1 MAQDVK
7 NQKARRGFGAS
18 FKLQI
23 VQMIKAQGLRVG
35 GWCWLNT
42 DAPGLRRECVDA
54 QGSTRKHRDAA
65 LLPRRNGGLG

>member
-1 MAQDVK
+1 MAQDVT
-7 NQKARRGFGAS
+7 NQKARRSFGAS

-42 DAPGLRRECVDA
+42 DALGLRRESSDA
-54 QGSTRKHRDAA
+54 QGKIRKHRDAA
-65 LLPRRNGGLG
+65 LLPRRKGDLG